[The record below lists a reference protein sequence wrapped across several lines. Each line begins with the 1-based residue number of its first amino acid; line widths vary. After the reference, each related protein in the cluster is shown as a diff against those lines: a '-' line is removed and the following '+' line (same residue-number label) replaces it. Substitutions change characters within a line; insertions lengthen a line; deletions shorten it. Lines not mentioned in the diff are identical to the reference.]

1 MLLYEKSWKMKYFFL
16 ILGANSIKKLICR
29 SNSGAEKFL
38 LSVYNFYDSFC
49 DYKMRQFLF
58 NIAQARLL

>member
-49 DYKMRQFLF
+49 DYKM
-58 NIAQARLL
+58 

>member
-1 MLLYEKSWKMKYFFL
+1 MLLYEKSWKMKYLFL

-49 DYKMRQFLF
+49 DYKMQQFLF